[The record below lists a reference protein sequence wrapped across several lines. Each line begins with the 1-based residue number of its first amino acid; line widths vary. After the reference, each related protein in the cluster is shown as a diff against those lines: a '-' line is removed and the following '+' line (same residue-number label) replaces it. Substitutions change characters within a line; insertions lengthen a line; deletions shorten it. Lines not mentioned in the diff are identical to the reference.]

1 MRPFLAVR
9 EALLGYYFPSI
20 HHLMCYFH
28 VEQDCQVKVRGKPM
42 KEQKDILHDIEMNYT
57 Q

>member
-57 Q
+57 